1 MLPSFDLC
9 ESAKS
14 VDEIPLLMIAAKTI
28 SSIIHQPIDLAA
40 SKPAVVANALLEFT
54 DFGFKASNRLLG
66 LG

>member
-1 MLPSFDLC
+1 MPRRTCEIRLGSTPASINYQPS
-9 ESAKS
+9 
-14 VDEIPLLMIAAKTI
+14 TI
-28 SSIIHQPIDLAA
+28 IDQPIDLAA